1 MVNKYKKAIEDIVE
15 TITIPGEYI
24 TDGECIDAIWH
35 LLETLGYDLSKI
47 QEQKRE
53 KE

>member
-1 MVNKYKKAIEDIVE
+1 MTNKYKDAIEQIVD
-15 TITIPGEYI
+15 TITIPGEHI
-24 TDGECIDAIWH
+24 TDGECIDAIWYV
-35 LLETLGYDLSKI
+35 LETLGYDLSEI